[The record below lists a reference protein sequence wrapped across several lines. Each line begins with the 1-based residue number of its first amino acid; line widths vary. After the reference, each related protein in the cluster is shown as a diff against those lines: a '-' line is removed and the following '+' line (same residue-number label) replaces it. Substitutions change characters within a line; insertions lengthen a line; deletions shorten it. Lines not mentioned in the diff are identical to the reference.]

1 MTRRRL
7 PIGIQTFW
15 ELRERGCYYVDKPDG
30 LHTDLMAQLDA
41 VERGFGYRPPPGR
54 APCDSR

>member
-7 PIGIQTFW
+7 PIGIQTFR

-30 LHTDLMAQLDA
+30 LHADLMAQLDA
-41 VERGFGYRPPPGR
+41 VERDFGYRPPPGR
-54 APCDSR
+54 AP